1 MPSLILE
8 GGTLRPIFSAGV
20 MDALLDNNIT
30 FPYCIGVSAGITNG
44 VSYISKQKGRNLE
57 VVTKYRND
65 NRYLSYRNFLR
76 CKSIFGLDFVF
87 DEIPNNLIPF
97 DMDTYR
103 KYPGKVLVG
112 ITNAHTGKTEYL
124 NGKDL
129 DNKAT
134 MLRATCAIP
143 LLFPVIKI
151 NGKEYYDGG
160 LCDPIPIKK
169 AIADG
174 NTKHLIVL
182 TQPKGYKKELSK
194 KNILVAKLLNKK
206 YPNLK
211 TPLLNRHNHYN
222 ETVKFCEQL
231 ESEGKVLILRPEYNL
246 DSFEKDINKLKS
258 SYDHGYNLTINHL
271 SEIKKLFD

>member
-57 VVTKYRND
+57 IVTKYRND

-112 ITNAHTGKTEYL
+112 VTNAHTGKTEYL

-129 DNKAT
+129 DDKAT

-258 SYDHGYNLTINHL
+258 SYEHGYNLTINHL

>member
-112 ITNAHTGKTEYL
+112 VTNAHTGKTEYL

-129 DNKAT
+129 DDKAT

-231 ESEGKVLILRPEYNL
+231 ENEGKVLILRPEYNL

-258 SYDHGYNLTINHL
+258 SYDHRYNLTINHL

>member
-76 CKSIFGLDFVF
+76 CKSIFGLD
-87 DEIPNNLIPF
+87 EIPNNLIPF

-112 ITNAHTGKTEYL
+112 VTNAHTGKTEYL

-129 DNKAT
+129 DDKAT

-231 ESEGKVLILRPEYNL
+231 ENEGKVLILRPEYNL

-258 SYDHGYNLTINHL
+258 SYDHGYNLAINHL

>member
-103 KYPGKVLVG
+103 KYPGRVLVG
-112 ITNAHTGKTEYL
+112 VTNAHTGKTEYL

-129 DNKAT
+129 DDKAT

-231 ESEGKVLILRPEYNL
+231 ENEGKVLILRPEYNL

-258 SYDHGYNLTINHL
+258 SYDHGYNLAINHL

>member
-112 ITNAHTGKTEYL
+112 VTNAHTGKTEYL

-129 DNKAT
+129 DDKAT

-174 NTKHLIVL
+174 NTKHLIGL

-258 SYDHGYNLTINHL
+258 SYEHGYNLTINHL

>member
-112 ITNAHTGKTEYL
+112 VTNAHTGKTEYL

-129 DNKAT
+129 DYKAT

-231 ESEGKVLILRPEYNL
+231 ENEGKVLILRPEYNL

>member
-112 ITNAHTGKTEYL
+112 VTNAHTGKTEYL

-231 ESEGKVLILRPEYNL
+231 ESKGKVLILRPEYNL

>member
-112 ITNAHTGKTEYL
+112 VTNAHTGKTEYL

-129 DNKAT
+129 DDKAT

-174 NTKHLIVL
+174 NTKPLIVL

-258 SYDHGYNLTINHL
+258 SYEHGYNLTINHL